1 MPSIIETAKYCG
13 ADAIYPGYGFLAE
26 NAEFAEACINSGLIF
41 IGPSAEAIR
50 KMGDKAEARQTMYK
64 AGVPVVPGTESI
76 IDNLTEAKK
85 IAKQI
90 GYPILIKASAGGGG
104 KGMRIVNEEKE
115 LDRALRQASQEAER
129 SFGNRGVYIEK
140 YLTSARHIEIQI
152 MADNFENTVYLVE
165 RDCNTQRRHQKLLE
179 EAPSLIVDEKMRTK
193 MGKAAVRAAKAAFYS
208 GAGTVEFI
216 VDQDKNF
223 YFMEM
228 NTRIQ
233 VEHPIT
239 EAITGIDLV
248 KTQILVASGVK
259 LPWKQKDIKLRG
271 WAIECRINAE
281 DCYHNFIPFPGQLIT
296 YKPPQ
301 IENVRIDSAVYEG
314 YIITPFYDS
323 MIAKV
328 IALAT
333 DRKKAIS
340 LILEALKD
348 FKIEGVK
355 TTISLHYK
363 LLVAQAFQKGIIDTN
378 YLELHLEDIL
388 KQ

>member
-1 MPSIIETAKYCG
+1 M
-13 ADAIYPGYGFLAE
+13 
-26 NAEFAEACINSGLIF
+26 
-41 IGPSAEAIR
+41 
-50 KMGDKAEARQTMYK
+50 
-64 AGVPVVPGTESI
+64 
-76 IDNLTEAKK
+76 
-85 IAKQI
+85 
-90 GYPILIKASAGGGG
+90 
-104 KGMRIVNEEKE
+104 
-115 LDRALRQASQEAER
+115 
-129 SFGNRGVYIEK
+129 
-140 YLTSARHIEIQI
+140 
-152 MADNFENTVYLVE
+152 
-165 RDCNTQRRHQKLLE
+165 
-179 EAPSLIVDEKMRTK
+179 
-193 MGKAAVRAAKAAFYS
+193 
-208 GAGTVEFI
+208 
-216 VDQDKNF
+216 
-223 YFMEM
+223 
-228 NTRIQ
+228 
-233 VEHPIT
+233 
-239 EAITGIDLV
+239 
-248 KTQILVASGVK
+248 ASGVK

-271 WAIECRINAE
+271 WAIECRINVE

-328 IALAT
+328 IAWAT